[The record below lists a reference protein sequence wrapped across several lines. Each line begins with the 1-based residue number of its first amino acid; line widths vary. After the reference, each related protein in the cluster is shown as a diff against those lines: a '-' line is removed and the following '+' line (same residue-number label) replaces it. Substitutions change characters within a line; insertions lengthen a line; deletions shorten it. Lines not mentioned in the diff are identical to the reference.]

1 MSPFT
6 ISFFLFLPSQRKTGM
21 ANPLLSAGS
30 TETVFKLR
38 LIARQAG
45 SRCFVYRQKKQS
57 NLGARAK
64 TAAKT

>member
-1 MSPFT
+1 
-6 ISFFLFLPSQRKTGM
+6 M